1 MPTRKTRLD
10 LEIEIDVPT
19 DIINDEQRFN
29 SVKEGIIRS
38 ISRGL
43 YEQGVSFKIM
53 KSNLS
58 RE

>member
-1 MPTRKTRLD
+1 LPTRKTRLD
-10 LEIEIDVPT
+10 LEIEIDVPM

-43 YEQGVSFKIM
+43 YEQGVSFKIT

>member
-1 MPTRKTRLD
+1 LPTRKTRLG
-10 LEIEIDVPT
+10 LEIEIDVPM

-43 YEQGVSFKIM
+43 YEQGVSFKIT

>member
-53 KSNLS
+53 KSNVS